1 MTHLVNENCTM
12 TDPISFDQSLFDICP
27 TGMLAL
33 DQNTSILWLNPA
45 LEKMLDLSGNTL
57 IGKDKNSLPEELH
70 ALFDE
75 TDMLHLSL
83 NGAGE
88 RWLQRHVQTTE
99 DRENRSLIVHFY
111 QDISSQV
118 LSLRENERLRQ
129 RVEELTITD
138 DLTGL
143 ANHRATLQSLSIQV
157 TRSRRY
163 GNPLTLGA
171 VRISDPNDQDHPLPD
186 STILTFSHY
195 LRERLRWADSIGRYE
210 AGLFLL
216 VMPETRQDDA
226 INLLRQ
232 IHQECLDGALKE
244 LGRTPIPEIDIAA
257 AAWKKGDD
265 PQKLFRRTLQSLQ
278 A

>member
-1 MTHLVNENCTM
+1 MTAQ
-12 TDPISFDQSLFDICP
+12 ISFDQSLFDICP

-33 DQNTSILWLNPA
+33 DQDTSILWLNPA
-45 LEKMLDLSGNTL
+45 LERMLDLSGNEL
-57 IGKDKNSLPEELH
+57 IGKDKNTLPVELH

-75 TDMLHLSL
+75 TDVLHLSL
-83 NGAGE
+83 NGSGE
-88 RWLQRHVQTTE
+88 RWLQRHVSATE
-99 DRENRSLIVHFY
+99 DGENKPLSVHFY

-118 LSLRENERLRQ
+118 LSMQENDQLRQ

-138 DLTGL
+138 ELTGL
-143 ANHRATLQSLSIQV
+143 ANHRATLQYLSIQV

-210 AGLFLL
+210 EGLFLL
-216 VMPETRQDDA
+216 VMPETSQDDA

-232 IHQECLDGALKE
+232 IHQECLNGALEE
-244 LGRTPIPEIDIAA
+244 LGKTFIPEIDIAA
-257 AAWKKGDD
+257 AAWEKGDD
-265 PQKLFRRTLQSLQ
+265 PQKLIRRTLQSLRT
-278 A
+278 